1 MEVQIKI
8 IAASKKDKFTKGF
21 CVLLLSGDTPG
32 VAMPEDEFETIEFKE
47 KLEEATEHAV
57 EAAEH
62 RARWIV
68 YLSFSTAL
76 IAVLAAVAA
85 LESGT
90 YSNEAL
96 IQKNEALLAQAKA
109 SDQWAYYQAK
119 GIKGSVYATQ
129 AAAARSANPEL
140 ADKSQKEA
148 DRYAAEQEEIS
159 KAAREFEGEEKRDS
173 ELSDKSLEHHHRFAY
188 AVTMFQISIALAAV
202 AALSRQKAVW
212 LVGLAISVLGLLY
225 FVDGFRLFF

>member
-1 MEVQIKI
+1 
-8 IAASKKDKFTKGF
+8 
-21 CVLLLSGDTPG
+21 
-32 VAMPEDEFETIEFKE
+32 MPEEEFETIEFKE

-62 RARWIV
+62 RSRWLV
-68 YLSFSTAL
+68 YLSFTTAL

-119 GIKGSVYATQ
+119 GIKGTVYATQ
-129 AAAARSANPEL
+129 AAAARATNPEL

-159 KAAREFEGEEKRDS
+159 KSAREFEGEEKKDS

-212 LVGLAISVLGLLY
+212 LVGLAISLLGLLY

>member
-1 MEVQIKI
+1 
-8 IAASKKDKFTKGF
+8 
-21 CVLLLSGDTPG
+21 
-32 VAMPEDEFETIEFKE
+32 MPEEEFETIEFKE
-47 KLEEATEHAV
+47 RLEEATEHAV

-62 RARWIV
+62 RSRWLV
-68 YLSFSTAL
+68 YLSFTTAL

-119 GIKGSVYATQ
+119 GIKGTVYATQ
-129 AAAARSANPEL
+129 AAAARATNPEL

-159 KAAREFEGEEKRDS
+159 KSAREFEGEEKKDS

-212 LVGLAISVLGLLY
+212 LVGLAISLLGLLY